1 MNLSRRDLLK
11 WGAGAVLATGAL
23 APELDAQVRAK
34 GKRRKVRTVQKIPIA
49 LQLYSVRKDCEK
61 DLPAVLKA
69 IAQMGYQGVE
79 FAGYYDRK
87 ADELKKLLDSNGLKC
102 CGTHIGLNTLLGD
115 ELKKTVEFNK
125 TLGNPF
131 LIVSYMGEDRMGTIE
146 KVNETAKLFTEIAAK
161 VRPDGMRIGYHAHG
175 GDFKKLE
182 GETAWDRFFTA
193 AGPGVTMQLDIG
205 NCIDGGG
212 DPYAVLKKFPGRSAT
227 IHLKEHGGKPGA
239 PIGEGDVKWKE
250 VFQLC
255 ETVGGTQWYIAEQ
268 ESYAGTPL
276 ESVKQCIDNLRKM
289 GK

>member
-1 MNLSRRDLLK
+1 
-11 WGAGAVLATGAL
+11 
-23 APELDAQVRAK
+23 
-34 GKRRKVRTVQKIPIA
+34 VQKIPIA
-49 LQLYSVRKDCEK
+49 LQLYSVRKECEK
-61 DLPAVLKA
+61 DLPGVLKA
-69 IAQMGYQGVE
+69 VAGMGYQGVE

-87 ADELKKLLDSNGLKC
+87 ADELKKLLDQSGLKC

-161 VRPDGMRIGYHAHG
+161 VRPDGMRVGYHAHG
-175 GDFKKLE
+175 GDFRKLE

-193 AGPGVTMQLDIG
+193 AGPAVTMQLDIG

-239 PIGEGDVKWKE
+239 PLGEGDVKWKE
-250 VFQLC
+250 IFQLC
-255 ETVGGTQWYIAEQ
+255 ETTGGTQWYIVEQ